1 VYRVNGIAAT
11 QVDFVGHSMGG
22 LLARLYIGEYSPGGG
37 PLYLYKRDD
46 NLNAG
51 DVHKLITLD
60 TPHQGSELALALV
73 DALGAITNF
82 GAQLQP
88 LMADKCFTCGA
99 VFDLRVGS
107 AMIQTM
113 PQTPVPSHAIVGIGG
128 QALLR
133 TVEYFSF
140 LTAIAAPEAA
150 LFGGYA
156 TLGLDYLTFGGQP
169 HDMIVSGPS
178 QAGGLTGGAMTVFDN
193 EWSQINSDW
202 LAVHTS
208 VTHESRISTKVIDL
222 LNAPARSQSFS
233 RF

>member
-1 VYRVNGIAAT
+1 
-11 QVDFVGHSMGG
+11 
-22 LLARLYIGEYSPGGG
+22 
-37 PLYLYKRDD
+37 
-46 NLNAG
+46 
-51 DVHKLITLD
+51 
-60 TPHQGSELALALV
+60 
-73 DALGAITNF
+73 
-82 GAQLQP
+82 
-88 LMADKCFTCGA
+88 
-99 VFDLRVGS
+99 
-107 AMIQTM
+107 M
-113 PQTPVPSHAIVGIGG
+113 PQPPVPSHAIVGIGG